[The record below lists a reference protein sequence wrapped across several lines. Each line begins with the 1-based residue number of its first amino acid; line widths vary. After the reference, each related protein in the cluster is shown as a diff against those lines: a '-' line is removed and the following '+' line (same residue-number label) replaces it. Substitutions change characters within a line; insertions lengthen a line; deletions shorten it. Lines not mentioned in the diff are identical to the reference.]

1 MIVHPY
7 NKAQNSQ
14 GQKLFHKRFIPKTL
28 KSTQLVNHK
37 NNPFIAHDSYFLKI
51 MNVPISKSNPKIQ
64 CQYVLLK
71 TKTSSFFLNKNKHK
85 TKLEKQ
91 KQNK

>member
-28 KSTQLVNHK
+28 KSTQLVNHR
-37 NNPFIAHDSYFLKI
+37 
-51 MNVPISKSNPKIQ
+51 Q
-64 CQYVLLK
+64 Q
-71 TKTSSFFLNKNKHK
+71 SSHS
-85 TKLEKQ
+85 T
-91 KQNK
+91 